1 MKNRRLVAAKWGGV
15 EVLEVVEDHHLPEP
29 GPGQVRVKTLAAG
42 VAFTDVMIR
51 KGKYPDVK
59 QDPPLTLGYDLV
71 GRVEKLGPGVKH
83 LEVGQRVAE
92 LTVTGAQADYV
103 CLDAEHLVLVPS
115 ELDPA
120 QAVSL
125 VLSYVTAYQ
134 MLTREADL
142 KSGERILV
150 HGAGGAVG
158 TALLQI
164 GKHLGLEIFGT
175 ASGPKH
181 DLIQQQGATPID
193 YRQENFVEVINS
205 LDPPGA
211 DVVFDHIGGEHF
223 KRSFHV
229 LRSGGRLI
237 AYGFYHATLGKG
249 GSIPLDFL
257 RLQLWNLLPNGR
269 KTSLYSIGP
278 QRKKHPDW
286 FAEDLGVLFE
296 LTLQGKID
304 PLIWKRITLEDVPRA
319 HSWIE
324 NADVQGKII
333 CVFENET

>member
-15 EVLEVVEDHHLPEP
+15 EVLEVVEDQHLPEP
-29 GPGQVRVKTLAAG
+29 GPGQVRIKTLASG

-71 GRVEKLGPGVKH
+71 GRVEKLGPGVKQ
-83 LEVGQRVAE
+83 LEVGQRVVE

-103 CLDAEHLVLVPS
+103 CLDAEHLVPVPS
-115 ELDPA
+115 EFDPA

-134 MLTREADL
+134 MLTREADV
-142 KSGERILV
+142 KRGERILV

-164 GKHLGLEIFGT
+164 GKHLGLEIWGT
-175 ASGPKH
+175 ASQAKH
-181 DLIQQQGATPID
+181 DLILQQGAAAID
-193 YRQENFVEVINS
+193 YRHDDFVAVINK
-205 LDPPGA
+205 LDPPGV

-223 KRSFHV
+223 KRSFSV
-229 LRSGGRLI
+229 LRSGGCLI
-237 AYGFYHATLGKG
+237 AFGFYNDTMGKG
-249 GSIPLDFL
+249 GSILLDFL
-257 RLQLWNLLPNGR
+257 RLKLWNLLPNGR

-278 QRKKHPDW
+278 LRKKRPDW
-286 FAEDLGVLFE
+286 FEEDLGSLFD
-296 LTLQGKID
+296 LALKGKID
-304 PLIWKRITLEDVPRA
+304 PVIWKRVDLEEIPRA
-319 HSWIE
+319 HRWIE

-333 CVFENET
+333 CVFENES